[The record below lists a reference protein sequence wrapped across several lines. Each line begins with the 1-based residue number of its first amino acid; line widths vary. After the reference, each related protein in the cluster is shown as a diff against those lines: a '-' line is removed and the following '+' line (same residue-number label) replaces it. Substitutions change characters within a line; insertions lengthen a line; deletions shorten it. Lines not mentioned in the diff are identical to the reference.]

1 MRRWR
6 DGRPRGGGRWPRR
19 RPRRPSRGRG
29 RGRRAGRRGA
39 GGGGGHHDAGGG
51 RRWGARAPQR
61 GRARDGGGDPGALGA
76 GAAGRPPQSGR
87 THLAWGHASYG
98 AGTEDF
104 GWRVRVEARRR
115 GAPWPCWA
123 TGPSG
128 SGGAPGTA
136 VVEIVDIVRAYGYL
150 RDVAAAV
157 GGAGTAAASAW
168 VEPPK
173 DRLYQQGA
181 APVLAA
187 LAALSPLPAAAAE
200 AHHDALS
207 YFTANATRMD
217 YPRARCPSARGRWRA
232 PASAW
237 SRRGPRRP
245 GCVGPRPAS
254 SASPACAPCT
264 ARGARAA
271 FWQSQPRRQRAA
283 GAPRPRPLAPPSAP
297 PSRRAPVSAPRP
309 KPTARQRPLLLPRS
323 AYVNFVEAHP

>member
-6 DGRPRGGGRWPRR
+6 DGRPRGGG
-19 RPRRPSRGRG
+19 GG
-29 RGRRAGRRGA
+29 RGA
-39 GGGGGHHDAGGG
+39 GQAAIARAGQGPEGWAPEERAVAEGTTTLAGGV
-51 RRWGARAPQR
+51 
-61 GRARDGGGDPGALGA
+61 DGGRVHHSADGPEMEVATLAPLGPERQ
-76 GAAGRPPQSGR
+76 AAPQSGR

-150 RDVAAAV
+150 RDVATAV

-187 LAALSPLPAAAAE
+187 LAALSPPPPPSAGAHSGYTPSAAGPDPVRPAVPPRTRLSAAPQTDRPAAPAPFAPLGISDLCRGTPIARQDGTMRDVCGQGGRPAHPLSKAAYVSQ
-200 AHHDALS
+200 APGAVRIQDLRGAYRPGL
-207 YFTANATRMD
+207 
-217 YPRARCPSARGRWRA
+217 RARCH
-232 PASAW
+232 
-237 SRRGPRRP
+237 RRCWAKRL
-245 GCVGPRPAS
+245 
-254 SASPACAPCT
+254 
-264 ARGARAA
+264 
-271 FWQSQPRRQRAA
+271 RQ
-283 GAPRPRPLAPPSAP
+283 
-297 PSRRAPVSAPRP
+297 V
-309 KPTARQRPLLLPRS
+309 
-323 AYVNFVEAHP
+323 

>member
-1 MRRWR
+1 MGGACTTARTGPRWR
-6 DGRPRGGGRWPRR
+6 WRPWRPWGRSGRP
-19 RPRRPSRGRG
+19 
-29 RGRRAGRRGA
+29 
-39 GGGGGHHDAGGG
+39 
-51 RRWGARAPQR
+51 
-61 GRARDGGGDPGALGA
+61 
-76 GAAGRPPQSGR
+76 PPQSGR

-150 RDVAAAV
+150 RDVATAV

-173 DRLYQQGA
+173 DRLYQRGA

-217 YPRARCPSARGRWRA
+217 YPRFAARALPIGSGAVESPCKCLVAARATQAGMRGTEAGVQRIAGLRA
-232 PASAW
+232 PSGAGRAGGLLAEPAPAATR
-237 SRRGPRRP
+237 RRG
-245 GCVGPRPAS
+245 
-254 SASPACAPCT
+254 SP
-264 ARGARAA
+264 
-271 FWQSQPRRQRAA
+271 
-283 GAPRPRPLAPPSAP
+283 PPSAGAHSGPDPVRPAVP
-297 PSRRAPVSAPRP
+297 PRTRLSAAPQTDRPAAPAPFAPLGVRDLCRGTP
-309 KPTARQRPLLLPRS
+309 ARINTEATVAIRTPR
-323 AYVNFVEAHP
+323 

>member
-150 RDVAAAV
+150 RDVATAV

-173 DRLYQQGA
+173 DRLYRQGA

-187 LAALSPLPAAAAE
+187 LAALSPPPPPSAGAHSGYTPSAAGPDPVLPAVPPRTRLSAAPQTDRPAAPAPFAPLGISDLCRGTPIARQDGTMRDVCGQGGRP
-200 AHHDALS
+200 AHPLS
-207 YFTANATRMD
+207 KAAYVSQAPGAVRIQD
-217 YPRARCPSARGRWRA
+217 LRGAYRPGLRARCH
-232 PASAW
+232 
-237 SRRGPRRP
+237 RRCWAKRL
-245 GCVGPRPAS
+245 
-254 SASPACAPCT
+254 
-264 ARGARAA
+264 
-271 FWQSQPRRQRAA
+271 RQ
-283 GAPRPRPLAPPSAP
+283 
-297 PSRRAPVSAPRP
+297 V
-309 KPTARQRPLLLPRS
+309 
-323 AYVNFVEAHP
+323 